1 MTRVNMIVAIGSDN
15 VIGYRDKLAWH
26 SKADLQH
33 FKETTKGC
41 PVIFGATTFFGLPKY
56 PLPNRLNIVL
66 DNSESKVFAVNAVC
80 DRKNDKWR
88 GWVEATSVENALD
101 FCGNFDDVFIC
112 GGASIYKYCL
122 ENNLINRAYITRIF
136 CPLEMRDDYIKFPLD
151 LNTYFNYNEWDAKLE
166 EAFLEDD
173 KRLEFWTYTKKE

>member
-1 MTRVNMIVAIGSDN
+1 MTKVNMIVAIGPDN
-15 VIGYRDKLAWH
+15 IIGYKDKLAWH
-26 SKADLQH
+26 SKLDLQH
-33 FKETTKGC
+33 FKEQTKGC

-80 DRKNDKWR
+80 DKKDNKWR

-101 FCGNFDDVFIC
+101 FCGNFDNVFIC

-122 ENNLINRAYITRIF
+122 ENNLIDCVYITKVQ
-136 CPLEMRDDYIKFPLD
+136 CQLEDRNDYIRFPFD
-151 LNTYFNYNEWDAKLE
+151 INTYLNYEKWDAKLE
-166 EAFLEDD
+166 EVMLDD
-173 KRLEFWTYTKKE
+173 NARLEFWKYIKKE